1 MKLAYNNIKLLSPTD
16 SFLAERRK
24 TPYFGNNWHY
34 HIEFELLLII
44 KGNGVRVVGDNMS
57 QFGDNQLV
65 LMGSNLPHLFRN
77 QEDETKEV
85 DYIVIK
91 FLYGL
96 NDISLFKIPE
106 LTTVDQL
113 LKHSARGILF
123 NSESVKYVK
132 RKLIQLSKTQGVKKL
147 INLIE
152 VLGILSEQK
161 DFNYLAS
168 ESFNIG
174 LASKDKERT
183 QVVID
188 YITQNYNED
197 IRLEDLAALTHMTTN
212 SFCRFFKENTGNT
225 AFNFLREFRI
235 NKACQ
240 LLINTDQK
248 ISQICYSTGFNSVS
262 TFNRIFKIIKGLS
275 ASDFRLNYHKYL
287 K

>member
-1 MKLAYNNIKLLSPTD
+1 MKLSNNNTNLLSPSD

-24 TPYFGNNWHY
+24 NPYFGSNWHY
-34 HIEFELLLII
+34 HDEFELLYII
-44 KGNGVRVVGDNMS
+44 KGSGVRVVGDHMS
-57 QFGDNQLV
+57 QFAEKQLV
-65 LMGSNLPHLFRN
+65 LIGSNLPHLFRN
-77 QEDETKEV
+77 EEDDTSEV

-91 FLYGL
+91 FLNHL
-96 NDISLFKIPE
+96 NGISLFQIPE
-106 LTTVDQL
+106 LKLINQL

-123 NSESVKYVK
+123 NLDTQDKVK
-132 RKLIQLSKTQGVKKL
+132 RKLIRLSKSNGPIKI

-152 VLGILSEQK
+152 ILTVLAEQN
-161 DFNYLAS
+161 DFEYLAS

-174 LASKDKERT
+174 LISKDRERT
-183 QVVID
+183 QIVID
-188 YITQNYNED
+188 YITQKYDQD
-197 IRLEDLAALTHMTTN
+197 IKLEDLASLSNMTTN

-262 TFNRIFKIIKGLS
+262 TFNRIFKVIKSVS
-275 ASDFRLNYHKYL
+275 ASDFRSQYREYIK
-287 K
+287 

>member
-1 MKLAYNNIKLLSPTD
+1 MKLSNNNTNLLSPSD

-24 TPYFGNNWHY
+24 NPYFGSNWHY
-34 HIEFELLLII
+34 HDEFELLYII
-44 KGNGVRVVGDNMS
+44 KGSGVRVVGDHMS
-57 QFGDNQLV
+57 QFAEKQLV
-65 LMGSNLPHLFRN
+65 LIGSNLPHLFRN
-77 QEDETKEV
+77 EEDDTSEV

-91 FLYGL
+91 FLNHL
-96 NDISLFKIPE
+96 NGISLFQIPE
-106 LTTVDQL
+106 LKLINQL

-123 NSESVKYVK
+123 NLDTQDKVK
-132 RKLIQLSKTQGVKKL
+132 RKLIRLSKSNGPIKI

-152 VLGILSEQK
+152 ILTVLAEQN
-161 DFNYLAS
+161 DFEYLAS

-174 LASKDKERT
+174 LISKDRERT
-183 QVVID
+183 QIVID
-188 YITQNYNED
+188 YITQMYDQD
-197 IRLEDLAALTHMTTN
+197 IKLEDLASLSNMTTN

-262 TFNRIFKIIKGLS
+262 TFNRIFKVIKSVS
-275 ASDFRLNYHKYL
+275 ASDFRSQYREYIK
-287 K
+287 

>member
-1 MKLAYNNIKLLSPTD
+1 MKLAYNNIKLFSPTN

-34 HIEFELLLII
+34 HIEIELLLII
-44 KGNGVRVVGDNMS
+44 KGQGVRVVGDNMS

-77 QEDETKEV
+77 EEDETKEV
-85 DYIVIK
+85 DYIVVK

-96 NDISLFKIPE
+96 NDIALFKIPE
-106 LTTVDQL
+106 LASVNQL
-113 LKHSARGILF
+113 LKRSARGILF
-123 NSESVKYVK
+123 NSETVKNVK
-132 RKLIQLSKTQGVKKL
+132 RKLIQLSKSQGVNKL

-152 VLGILSEQK
+152 VLGILSEK
-161 DFNYLAS
+161 EDFDYLAS

-174 LASKDKERT
+174 IASKDKERT

-188 YITQNYNED
+188 YITQNYKED
-197 IRLEDLAALTHMTTN
+197 IRLEDLAAIIHMTTN
-212 SFCRFFKENTGNT
+212 SFCRYFKENTGNT
-225 AFNFLREFRI
+225 AFNFIREFRI

-240 LLINTDQK
+240 LLINSDQK

-262 TFNRIFKIIKGLS
+262 TFNRIFKIS
-275 ASDFRLNYHKYL
+275 
-287 K
+287 